1 MVNYYSILI
10 IGENSS
16 KEEIK
21 KAYHKA
27 ALKYHPDKN
36 KDDNA
41 EEMFKKVVEAYEVLS
56 DPYKKKKYDNSL
68 KYKLNFDFKL
78 SPEILNFS
86 KYFFSEENINK
97 FTNISSTISKE
108 ISNLNLP
115 PYFDTIFNSLTHNF
129 RNNTIKDLVTEYQ
142 EFKKFYHINED
153 KFKQREN
160 REHRENGEHRENR
173 ENRENGENRENREHR
188 EHREH
193 KKESNSVN
201 KNITFNLLVSLE
213 DIYKKIIK
221 NIAIKMNVKCKN
233 CDGTGLINIVVKNK
247 KKSKNKK
254 KRKKYIDKKICHKCD
269 GLMTE
274 KERNIFT
281 IDCSH
286 DQIIYRNEYYIDEEN
301 GHGDL
306 IINIITKPHIIERV
320 RRYDLRIIRNITLYE
335 FYFGGNLKI
344 DHIDGTI
351 IDWDIPKLI
360 TDKVCTLISERDI
373 QIPNYGLPI
382 YDNDKNIGRGNL
394 IVKLK
399 LILPNNLDDYE
410 NDIKKIFYNNNEP

>member
-1 MVNYYSILI
+1 
-10 IGENSS
+10 
-16 KEEIK
+16 
-21 KAYHKA
+21 
-27 ALKYHPDKN
+27 
-36 KDDNA
+36 
-41 EEMFKKVVEAYEVLS
+41 
-56 DPYKKKKYDNSL
+56 
-68 KYKLNFDFKL
+68 
-78 SPEILNFS
+78 
-86 KYFFSEENINK
+86 
-97 FTNISSTISKE
+97 
-108 ISNLNLP
+108 
-115 PYFDTIFNSLTHNF
+115 
-129 RNNTIKDLVTEYQ
+129 
-142 EFKKFYHINED
+142 
-153 KFKQREN
+153 
-160 REHRENGEHRENR
+160 
-173 ENRENGENRENREHR
+173 
-188 EHREH
+188 
-193 KKESNSVN
+193 
-201 KNITFNLLVSLE
+201 
-213 DIYKKIIK
+213 
-221 NIAIKMNVKCKN
+221 MNVKCKN